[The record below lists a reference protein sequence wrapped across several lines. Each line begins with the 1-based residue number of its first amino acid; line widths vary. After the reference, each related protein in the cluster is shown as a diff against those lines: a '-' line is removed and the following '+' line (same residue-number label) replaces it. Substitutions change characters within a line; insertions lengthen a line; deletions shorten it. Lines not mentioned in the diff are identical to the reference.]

1 MEKRRLT
8 FGLRAPGSAPIF
20 VCMKRHVLVTALCA
34 CLAAPL
40 VCAQDSPTAIAEKQE
55 AEERYKTLSA
65 RLDSLEEA
73 MQSHQQRMKAL
84 AEELRAMR
92 EDLSRQAQNNTL
104 NAATQKR
111 LENLAEKIEEVD
123 RKRMADNEK
132 VIATITAEIKR
143 ALSERPSGGTRGN
156 PPPPSTTP
164 KGGNEPGYEY
174 TVQANDNPYVI
185 ASKLAKR
192 DIKVTSKQIMDANP
206 GVNWNKLK
214 IGQKIFIPEP
224 KK

>member
-1 MEKRRLT
+1 
-8 FGLRAPGSAPIF
+8 
-20 VCMKRHVLVTALCA
+20 MKRYVLVTALCA

-40 VCAQDSPTAIAEKQE
+40 VRAQDSPTAIAEKQE
-55 AEERYKTLSA
+55 AEDRYKTLNA
-65 RLDSLEEA
+65 RLENLEEA
-73 MQSHQQRMKAL
+73 MQSHQKRMNAL

-92 EDLSRQAQNNTL
+92 EDLARLGQNTTL
-104 NAATQKR
+104 NVAAQKR

-143 ALSERPSGGTRGN
+143 ALSERPSSPTRVN
-156 PPPPSTTP
+156 PATSSTTSRS
-164 KGGNEPGYEY
+164 GNEPGYEY

-192 DIKVTSKQIMDANP
+192 DIKVTSKQIIDANP